1 MFFFMLLVLFE
12 TVFQYVTQACLRFE
26 TPSDSASLVLGLQTC
41 YNNLL
46 AHRTGWDR
54 SPDNDESVVQKI
66 RREDWKTFQEANES
80 SDR

>member
-41 YNNLL
+41 DICSIKEKLRSCHDTLWLSPILANGLL
-46 AHRTGWDR
+46 
-54 SPDNDESVVQKI
+54 SNS
-66 RREDWKTFQEANES
+66 
-80 SDR
+80 